1 VTKELGKARAL
12 TGILAAQSAEMRAK
26 GAALIQQADRLLCE
40 SWNERMWSDGE
51 PIDPSPTID
60 QAINGGFP
68 CWKSSVHG
76 ARRRTTSIWQ
86 LLSTRRPPSC
96 TILQAVCAA
105 ASAPRT
111 GGVRR
116 RPCSNLIG
124 SCFTPEW
131 RSRLRSQ
138 QESLTLAYSNHE
150 RTPKVQ
156 TATAYLETLNPE
168 QRRAVEHGP
177 AGGLASPP
185 LLVIAGAGSGKT
197 NTLAHRVA
205 HLIVQGADPRRILLM
220 TFSRRAAS
228 EMTKR
233 VERIARKVLGD
244 NAGIMTDALTWA
256 GTYHGIGARLLR
268 EYAEQIGLDP
278 AFTIH
283 DREDSADLMNLVRH
297 EKGFSKTESR
307 FPTKGACLSIYSRC
321 VNAEMPIEQ
330 VIGTSYPW
338 CAGWAA
344 ELKELFAAYVEAK
357 QKQNVLDYDDL
368 LLYWAQMVGDA
379 GFADDIG
386 GRFDH
391 VLVDEY
397 QDTNR
402 LQSSILLALKP
413 GGRGLTVVGDDA
425 QSIYSFRAA
434 TVRNILD
441 FPNQFSPPA
450 NIITLDRNYR
460 STQTILAAANGVIS
474 LSKERFTKNL
484 WTERTSGAKPQ
495 LVTVR
500 DEADQ
505 ARFIVERILENR
517 ESGTLLKEQAVL
529 FRTSSHSGPLEI
541 ELTRRNIP
549 FVKFG
554 GLKFL
559 DAAHIKDMLALL
571 RFVENPRDR
580 VAGFRLLHL
589 LPGIG
594 SATAQRVLDHMAE
607 AADPI
612 TALAGIPTPPR
623 TGDDW
628 KGFVE
633 TLGNLRYSEWPVDL
647 ERARLWYEPHLDRIH
662 EDAET
667 RRADLLQLEQIASGY
682 PSRERFLTELT
693 LDPPDA
699 TSDQAGVPLLDED
712 YLILS
717 TIHSAKGQEWKSVYL
732 LNVVDGCM
740 PSDLGAGT
748 SAEIEEERR
757 LLYVAMTRAKD
768 DLHLVV
774 PQRFFVHGQH
784 AQGDRHLYASR
795 TRFIPE
801 KLLGLF
807 ERTAWPFVPAGT
819 GARTAGPGPRVDIGA
834 RMRGMWR

>member
-1 VTKELGKARAL
+1 
-12 TGILAAQSAEMRAK
+12 
-26 GAALIQQADRLLCE
+26 
-40 SWNERMWSDGE
+40 
-51 PIDPSPTID
+51 
-60 QAINGGFP
+60 
-68 CWKSSVHG
+68 
-76 ARRRTTSIWQ
+76 
-86 LLSTRRPPSC
+86 
-96 TILQAVCAA
+96 
-105 ASAPRT
+105 
-111 GGVRR
+111 
-116 RPCSNLIG
+116 
-124 SCFTPEW
+124 
-131 RSRLRSQ
+131 
-138 QESLTLAYSNHE
+138 
-150 RTPKVQ
+150 VQ
-156 TATAYLETLNPE
+156 TATAYLDTLNSE
-168 QRRAVEHGP
+168 QRRAVEHGA
-177 AGGLASPP
+177 AGGLAAPP

-205 HLIVQGADPRRILLM
+205 HLIVRGADPRRILLM

-233 VERIARKVLGD
+233 VERIARKVMGD

-268 EYAEQIGLDP
+268 EYAQQVGLDP

-297 EKGFSKTESR
+297 DKGLSKTESR
-307 FPTKGACLSIYSRC
+307 FPTKGTCLSIYSRC
-321 VNAEMPIEQ
+321 VNAELPIEQ
-330 VIGTSYPW
+330 VIGASYPW
-338 CAGWAA
+338 CSGWAA
-344 ELKELFAAYVEAK
+344 ELKDLFAAYVEAK
-357 QKQNVLDYDDL
+357 QKHNVLDYDDL

-379 GFADDIG
+379 GLADDIG

-402 LQSSILLALKP
+402 LQSSILLGLKP

-450 NIITLDRNYR
+450 SIITLDRNYR
-460 STQTILAAANGVIS
+460 STQTILAAANGVIG
-474 LSKERFTKNL
+474 LAKDRFTKNL
-484 WTERTSGAKPQ
+484 WTDRISAAKPQ
-495 LVTVR
+495 LVSVR

-505 ARFIVERILENR
+505 ARFIVERVLENR
-517 ESGTLLKEQAVL
+517 ESGIFLKEQSVL

-541 ELTRRNIP
+541 ELTRRNVP

-559 DAAHIKDMLALL
+559 DAAHIKDMLGLL

-612 TALAGIPTPPR
+612 AALAALPTPPR
-623 TGDDW
+623 SGKDW
-628 KGFVE
+628 EEFVE
-633 TLGNLRYSEWPVDL
+633 TLSDLQYSEWPVDL
-647 ERARLWYEPHLDRIH
+647 ERARLWYEPHLERIH
-662 EDAET
+662 EDADT
-667 RRADLLQLEQIASGY
+667 RRADLLQLEQIAAGY

-717 TIHSAKGQEWKSVYL
+717 TIHSAKGQEWKSVFV

-748 SAEIEEERR
+748 SAELEEERR

-768 DLHLVV
+768 NLHLMV
-774 PQRFFVHGQH
+774 PQRFFTHGQRS
-784 AQGDRHLYASR
+784 QGDRHVYAARS
-795 TRFIPE
+795 RFIPE

-807 ERTAWPFVPAGT
+807 ERARWSVAAAGAT
-819 GARTAGPGPRVDIGA
+819 GRRVSEGPRIDIGA

>member
-1 VTKELGKARAL
+1 M
-12 TGILAAQSAEMRAK
+12 LA
-26 GAALIQQADRLLCE
+26 
-40 SWNERMWSDGE
+40 
-51 PIDPSPTID
+51 
-60 QAINGGFP
+60 
-68 CWKSSVHG
+68 
-76 ARRRTTSIWQ
+76 
-86 LLSTRRPPSC
+86 ST
-96 TILQAVCAA
+96 A
-105 ASAPRT
+105 AS
-111 GGVRR
+111 
-116 RPCSNLIG
+116 
-124 SCFTPEW
+124 
-131 RSRLRSQ
+131 
-138 QESLTLAYSNHE
+138 
-150 RTPKVQ
+150 
-156 TATAYLETLNPE
+156 YLETLNPE
-168 QRRAVEHGP
+168 QRRAVEHGVCGNSHVG
-177 AGGLASPP
+177 AP

-205 HLIVQGADPRRILLM
+205 HLIVSGADPRRILLM

-228 EMTKR
+228 EMSKR
-233 VERIARKVLGD
+233 VDRIARKVLGN
-244 NAGIMTDALTWA
+244 NAGIMTDALSWA
-256 GTYHGIGARLLR
+256 GTFHGIGARLLR
-268 EYAEQIGLDP
+268 EYADQIGLNP

-297 EKGFSKTESR
+297 ERGFSKTESR
-307 FPTKGACLSIYSRC
+307 FPAKGTCLSIYSRC
-321 VNAEMPIEQ
+321 VNAETELKK
-330 VIGTSYPW
+330 VIGASHPW
-338 CAGWAA
+338 CSGWAP

-368 LLYWAQMVGDA
+368 LLYWAQMMSDA
-379 GFADDIG
+379 AIADDVG

-402 LQSSILLALKP
+402 LQSSVLLALKP

-441 FPNQFSPPA
+441 FPEQFSPKA
-450 NIITLDRNYR
+450 EIVTLDRNYR
-460 STQTILAAANGVIS
+460 STQPILSAANGVID
-474 LSKERFTKNL
+474 LARERFTKNL
-484 WTERTSGAKPQ
+484 WTERTSSARPR
-495 LVTVR
+495 LVAVR

-505 ARFIVERILENR
+505 AHYIVDRILETR
-517 ESGTLLKEQAVL
+517 EEGGLLKQQAVL
-529 FRTSSHSGPLEI
+529 FRTSSHSGPLEV

-559 DAAHIKDMLALL
+559 DAAHVKDLLALL
-571 RFVENPRDR
+571 RFIENPRDR
-580 VAGFRLLHL
+580 VAGFRVMHL

-594 SATAQRVLDHMAE
+594 PASAQRILDHMAE
-607 AADPI
+607 ATDPLG
-612 TALAGIPTPPR
+612 ALCTFPSPPR
-623 TGDDW
+623 AGDDW
-628 KGFVE
+628 ATFVE
-633 TLGNLRYSEWPVDL
+633 TIGNLRYSEWPSDL

-662 EDAET
+662 EDAEV
-667 RRADLLQLEQIASGY
+667 RRGDLRQLEQIAVGY
-682 PSRERFLTELT
+682 SSRERFLTELT

-717 TIHSAKGQEWKSVYL
+717 TIHSAKGQEWKSVYV

-748 SAEIEEERR
+748 SAELEEERR

-774 PQRFFVHGQH
+774 PQRFFTHGQH
-784 AQGDRHLYASR
+784 SQGDRHVYASR

-801 KLLGLF
+801 KLLALF
-807 ERTAWPFVPAGT
+807 ERTNWPVASP
-819 GARTAGPGPRVDIGA
+819 GAARGPSQGPRIDIGA

>member
-1 VTKELGKARAL
+1 M
-12 TGILAAQSAEMRAK
+12 LA
-26 GAALIQQADRLLCE
+26 
-40 SWNERMWSDGE
+40 
-51 PIDPSPTID
+51 
-60 QAINGGFP
+60 
-68 CWKSSVHG
+68 
-76 ARRRTTSIWQ
+76 
-86 LLSTRRPPSC
+86 ST
-96 TILQAVCAA
+96 A
-105 ASAPRT
+105 AS
-111 GGVRR
+111 
-116 RPCSNLIG
+116 
-124 SCFTPEW
+124 
-131 RSRLRSQ
+131 
-138 QESLTLAYSNHE
+138 
-150 RTPKVQ
+150 
-156 TATAYLETLNPE
+156 YLETLNPE
-168 QRRAVEHGP
+168 QRRAVEHGVTTD
-177 AGGLASPP
+177 GHVGTP

-205 HLIVQGADPRRILLM
+205 HLIVRGADPRRILLM

-228 EMTKR
+228 EMAKR
-233 VERIARKVLGD
+233 VERIARKVLGAD
-244 NAGIMTDALTWA
+244 AGIMTDALSWA
-256 GTYHGIGARLLR
+256 GTFHGIGARLLR
-268 EYAEQIGLDP
+268 EYADQIGLNP

-283 DREDSADLMNLVRH
+283 DREDLADLMNLVRH
-297 EKGFSKTESR
+297 ESGFSKTESR
-307 FPTKGACLSIYSRC
+307 FPAKGTCLSIYSRC
-321 VNAEMPIEQ
+321 VNAETELEE
-330 VIGTSYPW
+330 VLGASYPW
-338 CAGWAA
+338 CSGWAS

-368 LLYWAQMVGDA
+368 LLYWAQMMSDA
-379 GFADDIG
+379 AIADDVG

-402 LQSSILLALKP
+402 LQSSVLLALKP

-441 FPNQFSPPA
+441 FPGQFSPKA
-450 NIITLDRNYR
+450 EIVTLDRNYR
-460 STQTILAAANGVIS
+460 STQPILSAANGVID
-474 LSKERFTKNL
+474 LARERFTKNL
-484 WTERTSGAKPQ
+484 WTERTSSAKPR

-505 ARFIVERILENR
+505 ARYIVERILENR
-517 ESGTLLKEQAVL
+517 EEGALLKQQAVL

-559 DAAHIKDMLALL
+559 DAAHVKDMLALL

-580 VAGFRLLHL
+580 VAGFRVMHL
-589 LPGIG
+589 LPGVG
-594 SATAQRVLDHMAE
+594 PASAQRILDRMAE
-607 AADPI
+607 ATDPLE
-612 TALAGIPTPPR
+612 ALTTLPSPPR
-623 TGDDW
+623 AGDDW
-628 KGFVE
+628 TIFVE
-633 TLGNLRYSEWPVDL
+633 TIGNLRYSEWPADL

-662 EDAET
+662 EDAEV
-667 RRADLLQLEQIASGY
+667 RRADLIQLEQIAGGY
-682 PSRERFLTELT
+682 ASRERFLTELT

-717 TIHSAKGQEWKSVYL
+717 TIHSAKGQEWKSVYV

-748 SAEIEEERR
+748 SAELEEERR

-774 PQRFFVHGQH
+774 PQRFFTHGQH
-784 AQGDRHLYASR
+784 SKGDRHVYASR

-801 KLLGLF
+801 KLLTLF
-807 ERTAWPFVPAGT
+807 ERTNWPVASQ
-819 GARTAGPGPRVDIGA
+819 GAAARGPSQGPRIDIGA